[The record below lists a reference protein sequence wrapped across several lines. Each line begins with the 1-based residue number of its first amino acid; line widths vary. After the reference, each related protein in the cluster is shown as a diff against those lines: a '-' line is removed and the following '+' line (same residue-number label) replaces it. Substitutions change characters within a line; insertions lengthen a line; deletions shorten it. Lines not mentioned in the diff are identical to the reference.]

1 MALQINSLDYYDL
14 AILKNGTEFKIVPG
28 CFSYGSSN
36 AFLKL
41 YSDDYTIE
49 ELERVFSNPYN
60 TQCIKIMDKEHHNIM
75 ATLYDYIVIDN
86 IQKEYQAVYYE
97 GYNTEKNCY
106 EVLTTDL
113 IKISLRKQTAE
124 DRVPQMEATME
135 YIAIMAD
142 IDIDEES

>member
-14 AILKNGTEFKIVPG
+14 AVLKNGAEFKIVPG
-28 CFSYGSSN
+28 GFSYGKNN
-36 AFLKL
+36 AFIKL
-41 YSDDYTIE
+41 YSDNYTVE
-49 ELERVFSNPYN
+49 DLEKIFNNPHN
-60 TQCIKIMDKEHHNIM
+60 IQCIKIMDKEHNNIM

-86 IQKEYQAVYYE
+86 IQKEYKAVYYE
-97 GYNTEKNCY
+97 GYNIEKNYY

-113 IKISLRKQTAE
+113 IKITLRKQTAE

-142 IDIDEES
+142 IDIDEE